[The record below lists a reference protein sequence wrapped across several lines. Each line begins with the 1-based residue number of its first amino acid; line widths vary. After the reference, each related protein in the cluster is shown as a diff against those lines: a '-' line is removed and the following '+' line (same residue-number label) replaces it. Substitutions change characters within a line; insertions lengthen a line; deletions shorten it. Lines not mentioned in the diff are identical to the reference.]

1 MENEVES
8 AGSARGSTVLHWR
21 SAHDCSHISVHY
33 ARNSR
38 LRGVRAHLLHVCDQD
53 AESFLRKKP
62 SWRGLD
68 SLHMAQQAAT
78 AGRALAGWFATAVL
92 RSSLPHCNG
101 AMEVVAAAEA
111 VAEMVEGCPP
121 PQVVFPRLA

>member
-21 SAHDCSHISVHY
+21 SAHDCSHTSVHY

-92 RSSLPHCNG
+92 RSSLPHCNAG
-101 AMEVVAAAEA
+101 CGCGGNGGGGGGGG
-111 VAEMVEGCPP
+111 GCPP
-121 PQVVFPRLA
+121 PQVVFPRIA